1 MSRYLKRD
9 RKLAADILSACASLA
24 ANTDGIVWIA
34 VVAQSFGIPLKNRT
48 LGQEIV
54 LDLVSA
60 AFCAVDRGNQYEE
73 YAEAEVLVR
82 EGWEPNDGDD

>member
-24 ANTDGIVWIA
+24 ANTDDLVWIG
-34 VVAQSFGIPLKNRT
+34 VVAKSFGIPLKGRT
-48 LGQEIV
+48 LRQDIV

-60 AFCAVDRGNQYEE
+60 AFCATNQGLHYEE
-73 YAEAEVLVR
+73 YAEAEALVR
-82 EGWEPNDGDD
+82 EGWEPEDV